1 MIVEIYPFRN
11 HYYHHWRSSSSSSSC
26 FLHLPSFHY
35 VFLHTLSIVVH
46 IYMKTMKGN
55 SKKNY
60 HMLQTTNNKQTKN
73 FRLSV
78 NFDFIFSLSFFS
90 WIFSLPLSLSIFSS
104 FVDDDNDNPNMIWYQ
119 LKVSYRVLNVVVFVF
134 VQDQKKKESLL
145 LCFCAYFS
153 SNNTFLQ
160 HTLARTTH
168 GHSCF
173 NVLQPTRK
181 HTHTN

>member
-11 HYYHHWRSSSSSSSC
+11 HYYHHWRSSSSSSC

-134 VQDQKKKESLL
+134 VQDQKKKRKFTTLL
-145 LCFCAYFS
+145 LCLF
-153 SNNTFLQ
+153 
-160 HTLARTTH
+160 
-168 GHSCF
+168 
-173 NVLQPTRK
+173 
-181 HTHTN
+181 

>member
-11 HYYHHWRSSSSSSSC
+11 NYYHHWRSSPSSSC

-60 HMLQTTNNKQTKN
+60 HMLQTTNNKKFSALCQ
-73 FRLSV
+73 FWFYFFS
-78 NFDFIFSLSFFS
+78 FIFF
-90 WIFSLPLSLSIFSS
+90 LSLFSS
-104 FVDDDNDNPNMIWYQ
+104 FVDDDDDNPNMIWYQ

-134 VQDQKKKESLL
+134 VQDQKKRKFTTLL
-145 LCFCAYFS
+145 LCLF
-153 SNNTFLQ
+153 
-160 HTLARTTH
+160 
-168 GHSCF
+168 
-173 NVLQPTRK
+173 
-181 HTHTN
+181 